1 MKYTIL
7 LLSTFLFLQVSEGQI
22 KKGTILV
29 DASVS
34 YSRTTTEQEIPINGP
49 YLMTE
54 QKTSSFGISPSI
66 GFFASSTVAVG
77 VGIRHSYQ
85 HATFNTSLFGA
96 DPVLGYQKINLSS
109 FDTYVQKYIRIKDK
123 IYFTISA
130 YASVGLGK
138 GKYSASET
146 QTKIFEFSL
155 NTYPGATYF
164 VSPNWAVYTNFAL
177 FGYTFRREKLK
188 PGPHVD
194 EDSKNI
200 AEDLRMSF
208 QANTFGVGVQYF
220 LRNKAE

>member
-77 VGIRHSYQ
+77 FGIRHSYQ
-85 HATFNTSLFGA
+85 RLTLRCSA
-96 DPVLGYQKINLSS
+96 
-109 FDTYVQKYIRIKDK
+109 RIP
-123 IYFTISA
+123 F
-130 YASVGLGK
+130 
-138 GKYSASET
+138 
-146 QTKIFEFSL
+146 
-155 NTYPGATYF
+155 
-164 VSPNWAVYTNFAL
+164 
-177 FGYTFRREKLK
+177 
-188 PGPHVD
+188 
-194 EDSKNI
+194 
-200 AEDLRMSF
+200 
-208 QANTFGVGVQYF
+208 
-220 LRNKAE
+220 